1 MKRKAS
7 TTSRTGLAVTWVPVT
22 TPDGHVR
29 MEMRWTA
36 PPTVMRRAS

>member
-7 TTSRTGLAVTWVPVT
+7 TTSRTGLAITWVPVT
-22 TPDGHVR
+22 APDGQVR

-36 PPTVMRRAS
+36 PPTVLSRA